1 MILRPPRYTRPDTLF
16 PNTTLFRSR
25 LEADIVDRDHGGLVL
40 ALAGEGLA
48 EVFGCDHGL
57 DRGLGSG
64 DWRLGCRADA
74 ARTWLNW
81 TLGAGAFALP
91 SPPPPAPTPRTPPA
105 PPPCTSLTPAAT
117 AHAPGRPRPTPF
129 RPALG
134 RPTPPPLTVHT
145 TR

>member
-25 LEADIVDRDHGGLVL
+25 LEADIVDRDNGGLAL
-40 ALAGEGLA
+40 ALAGAGLA

-64 DWRLGCRADA
+64 DWRMGCRADA

-81 TLGAGAFALP
+81 TIGAGAFA
-91 SPPPPAPTPRTPPA
+91 PPNTPHPPQHPPNSPTPTTARQ
-105 PPPCTSLTPAAT
+105 LPAA
-117 AHAPGRPRPTPF
+117 APATCPRPHHP
-129 RPALG
+129 
-134 RPTPPPLTVHT
+134 
-145 TR
+145 